1 MKINYGSIVTDGSGK
16 LGGFVAARNR
26 GGAYLRTKTSP
37 SQPDTTY
44 QETSRAQLAMISSM
58 WSGLTNAQR
67 ASWNNGVKDYKS
79 TDIFGDIKS
88 PSGLNLFIKL
98 NITRWRMSY
107 FLLLVCPRKYPV
119 KYQKVSYVEFITVA
133 PEESFCGFDDEFMI
147 GSIFLLRATPPV
159 GAGVTYIT
167 NKLRD
172 IIYVELDGN
181 QFSYGEE
188 YVARFGN
195 LSPGDIFW
203 VTVTVI
209 GLNGLHGVSQKIR
222 VIAQ

>member
-1 MKINYGSIVTDGSGK
+1 
-16 LGGFVAARNR
+16 
-26 GGAYLRTKTSP
+26 
-37 SQPDTTY
+37 
-44 QETSRAQLAMISSM
+44 
-58 WSGLTNAQR
+58 
-67 ASWNNGVKDYKS
+67 
-79 TDIFGDIKS
+79 
-88 PSGLNLFIKL
+88 
-98 NITRWRMSY
+98 
-107 FLLLVCPRKYPV
+107 
-119 KYQKVSYVEFITVA
+119 
-133 PEESFCGFDDEFMI
+133 MI